1 MRRIYMSKEYKTY
14 YENDIYMTKV
24 MEDLKSK
31 KVDSE
36 KVRDIEKMRTFCK
49 EFPIEK
55 YVK

>member
-1 MRRIYMSKEYKTY
+1 MSKEYKTY

-36 KVRDIEKMRTFCK
+36 KIRDIEKMRAFCK